1 MAIERIDVNVTSPGR
16 NFVTAVVT
24 TSDGLT
30 GLGDGTL
37 NGRELA
43 VVSYLRDHV
52 APTLVGRDES
62 QIESIW
68 QYLYRSPYWRRGPVT
83 MAAISA
89 IDMALWDIA
98 AKKAGE
104 PLYKLLGGA
113 SRTGLL
119 TYAHASGTTIEKLN
133 EAIHG
138 YVDEGFQ
145 AVRIQSGV
153 PGLGQIYGV
162 HDSEPGGKYEYEPAG
177 RATAGTARAGAG
189 TAGAATGGRPAAA
202 AMRPTEET
210 WDTRA
215 YLRHLPTV
223 FAGVRE
229 EFGPELRLLH
239 DGHHRMSPFEAAKLA
254 KSIEPFDPFWL
265 EDCTPG
271 EDQAVLRLVRQHSVT
286 PLAIGEVFNSVH
298 DYQTLI
304 TERLID
310 YVRSSA
316 THAGGITGLRQIM
329 AFAAVYGI
337 RSGFHGPT
345 DVSPVGM
352 AANLHLGLAIHNFGI
367 QEYMPHSETTL
378 SVFRTSY
385 RFADGLLHPGEAPG
399 LGVELDEEAAAAH
412 EYVPAYLPVNRLRD
426 GSVHDW

>member
-1 MAIERIDVNVTSPGR
+1 MAIDRIDVDVTSPGR
-16 NFVTAVVT
+16 NFVTVTVT
-24 TSDGLT
+24 TSDGLI

-43 VVSYLRDHV
+43 VASYLRDHV
-52 APTLVGRDES
+52 APTLIGRDES
-62 QIESIW
+62 QIEAIW
-68 QYLYRSPYWRRGPVT
+68 QYLYRGPYWRRGPVT
-83 MAAISA
+83 MSAVAA

-119 TYAHASGTTIEKLN
+119 AYAHASGSTIDRLN
-133 EAIHG
+133 DAIRG
-138 YVDEGFQ
+138 YVEEGFQ
-145 AVRIQSGV
+145 AVRIQAGV
-153 PGLGQIYGV
+153 PGLDQIYGV
-162 HDSEPGGKYEYEPAG
+162 HDAAPGGKYEYEPAG
-177 RATAGTARAGAG
+177 RPAAGA
-189 TAGAATGGRPAAA
+189 PL
-202 AMRPTEET
+202 RPTEET
-210 WDTRA
+210 WDTAA
-215 YLRHLPTV
+215 YLRHLPSV

-239 DGHHRMSPFEAAKLA
+239 DGHHRMSPIEAARLA
-254 KSIEPFDPFWL
+254 KSLEPYDPFWL

-271 EDQAVLRLVRQHSVT
+271 EDQTVLRLVRQHSVT
-286 PLAIGEVFNSVH
+286 PLAIGEVFNSVY

-329 AFAAVYGI
+329 SFAGIYGI

-385 RFADGLLHPGEAPG
+385 RFEAGLLHPGETPG
-399 LGVELDEEAAAAH
+399 LGVELDYEAAAAH
-412 EYVPAYLPVNRLRD
+412 EYQPAYLPVNRLRD
-426 GSVHDW
+426 GTVHDW

>member
-1 MAIERIDVNVTSPGR
+1 MSIERIDVNVTSPGR
-16 NFVTAVVT
+16 NFVTVKVT
-24 TSDGLT
+24 TSDGIV

-52 APTLVGRDES
+52 APTLIGRDES
-62 QIESIW
+62 AIEQTW

-83 MAAISA
+83 MAAVAA

-138 YVDEGFQ
+138 YVEQGFG
-145 AVRIQSGV
+145 AVRIQAGV
-153 PGLGQIYGV
+153 PGLDQIYGV
-162 HDSEPGGKYEYEPAG
+162 HDSDPGGKYEYEPAG
-177 RATAGTARAGAG
+177 RADAG
-189 TAGAATGGRPAAA
+189 A

-239 DGHHRMSPFEAAKLA
+239 DGHHRMSPIEAAKLA
-254 KSIEPFDPFWL
+254 KSLEPYDPFWL

-385 RFADGLLHPGEAPG
+385 RFENGLLHPGETPG

>member
-1 MAIERIDVNVTSPGR
+1 MAIDRIDVNVTSPGR
-16 NFVTAVVT
+16 NFVTVKVT
-24 TSDGLT
+24 TSEGVT

-52 APTLVGRDES
+52 VPTLIGRDES

-83 MAAISA
+83 MAAVAA

-119 TYAHASGTTIEKLN
+119 TYAHASGTTIDALN
-133 EAIHG
+133 DAIRG
-138 YVDEGFQ
+138 YVDQGFQ

-162 HDSEPGGKYEYEPAG
+162 HDAAPGGKYEYEPAG
-177 RATAGTARAGAG
+177 RVEARSGTG
-189 TAGAATGGRPAAA
+189 PAAGPEAGSAAGA
-202 AMRPTEET
+202 AMRPSEET
-210 WDTRA
+210 WETAA

-223 FAGVRE
+223 FAAVRE
-229 EFGPELRLLH
+229 EFGPALHLLH
-239 DGHHRMSPFEAAKLA
+239 DGHHRMRPIEAAKLA
-254 KSIEPFDPFWL
+254 KSLEPYDPFWL

-286 PLAIGEVFNSVH
+286 PLAIGEVFNSIH
-298 DYQTLI
+298 DYQQLI

-385 RFADGLLHPGEAPG
+385 RFADGMLHPGEAPG
-399 LGVELDEEAAAAH
+399 LGVELDEEAAAGY
-412 EYVPAYLPVNRLRD
+412 EYQPAYLPVNRLRD
-426 GSVHDW
+426 GTVHDW